1 MACFLCF
8 VFHMCHADEY
18 RCRVYNQAAYFILT
32 MREMHESCEPK
43 DNKQQIASDH
53 GCEGHKK

>member
-1 MACFLCF
+1 
-8 VFHMCHADEY
+8 MCHADEY

-32 MREMHESCEPK
+32 MREMHGSCEPK